1 MKPLNTPPVVRQINP
16 EVQLDTH
23 VAPQSFSDK
32 AAFAFVKML
41 RFFADRFFSRRYG
54 HRAVVLETVAAV
66 PGMVGGLWQHL
77 TALRKM
83 CDDEGW
89 IRTLLDE
96 AENERMHLMT
106 FIEIAQ
112 PNWFERALIVT
123 VQMVF
128 YNFYFFLYLFA
139 PRTAHRVVAYFE
151 EEAVYSYTQ
160 YLAEVDAGRHE
171 NVPAPQIAIDYWQLR
186 ANARLRD
193 VIIAVRADEAEH
205 RDVNHFFV
213 QELDSRKAH
222 MPLEGQTAR

>member
-1 MKPLNTPPVVRQINP
+1 MKPF
-16 EVQLDTH
+16 
-23 VAPQSFSDK
+23 APQPLVRHTNPDIAIESHLPPATGSDK
-32 AAFAFVKML
+32 VAFAFVKLL
-41 RFFADRFFSRRYG
+41 RFFADKFFAKRYG

-83 CDDEGW
+83 RDDEGW

-123 VQMVF
+123 VQLVF
-128 YNFYFFLYLFA
+128 YNFYFFLYLLA

-151 EEAVYSYTQ
+151 EEAVFSYTQ

-171 NVPAPQIAIDYWQLR
+171 NIAAPQIAIDYWQLPQD
-186 ANARLRD
+186 ARLRD
-193 VIIAVRADEAEH
+193 VILAVRADEAEH
-205 RDVNHFFV
+205 RDVNHYFV
-213 QELDSRKAH
+213 SELDSRKAH
-222 MPLEGQTAR
+222 RPLEGASAP